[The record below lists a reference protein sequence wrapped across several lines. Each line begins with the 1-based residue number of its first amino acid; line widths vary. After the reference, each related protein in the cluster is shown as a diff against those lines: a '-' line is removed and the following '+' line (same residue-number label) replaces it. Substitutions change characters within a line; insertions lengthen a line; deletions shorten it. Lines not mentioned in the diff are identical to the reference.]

1 MGVKSARSGVLRLV
15 MRAVGVKAFGGPDA
29 LEMLDVATPD
39 PRPGEALVKIAFAG
53 VNFIDIYMRRG
64 EYGATAG
71 ASPLPRIL
79 GREGAGHVVAVGAGV
94 SDVKPGD
101 RVAWCVSEA
110 SYAEFAAVPAWRLVR
125 VPDDVPLD
133 LACALQLQGATAHY
147 LTTATFPLKAGDVA
161 LVHSG
166 AGGVGQ
172 VLIQLAKALEAKV
185 IATVGSEAK
194 VAIARARGA
203 DHVIVT
209 GKEDFLP
216 RVLELT
222 GRGCDVV
229 YDAVGRDTIARSI
242 AACRRRGV
250 VVLYGA
256 SSGAVETIDPLMLAN
271 AGSIFFTRP
280 HLADY
285 MQDAAEIGARAS
297 DLFTLLKDGRLKVA
311 IERVFPLD
319 AAREAHAALE
329 SRATTGKLLL
339 KVSA

>member
-1 MGVKSARSGVLRLV
+1 
-15 MRAVGVKAFGGPDA
+15 MRAVGVRAFGGPDA
-29 LEMLDVATPD
+29 LEMLDVATPE
-39 PRPGEALVKIAFAG
+39 PGPGEALVKIAFAG
-53 VNFIDIYMRRG
+53 INFIDVYMRRG
-64 EYGATAG
+64 EYGAAAG

-79 GREGAGHVVAVGAGV
+79 GREGAGQVVKVGAGV
-94 SDVKPGD
+94 TEVKPGD

-110 SYAEFAAVPAWRLVR
+110 SYAEYAAVPVWRLVR

-147 LTTATFPLKAGDVA
+147 LTTATFPLKAGDIA

-172 VLIQLAKALEAKV
+172 ILIQLAKALDAKV
-185 IATVGSEAK
+185 IATVGTEAK

-209 GKEDFLP
+209 AKEDFLP
-216 RVLELT
+216 RVLEVT
-222 GRGCDVV
+222 GHGCDVV
-229 YDAVGRDTIARSI
+229 YDAVGKDTIQRSI

-250 VVLYGA
+250 VALYGA
-256 SSGAVETIDPLMLAN
+256 SSGPVDAINPLTLAG
-271 AGSIFFTRP
+271 AGSIYFTRP

-285 MQDAAEIGARAS
+285 MQDATEIATRVG

-319 AAREAHAALE
+319 GAREAHAALE